1 MPDDEPDIPS
11 TLERSA
17 KKIQHTYRETLS
29 SAEAEYHD
37 EARAHR
43 TAWGSVKH
51 VAEKIGDHWELKD
64 EPGPSDSRSEQSTAD
79 KRAGKGETFGGVDV
93 VGNTRAQLVER
104 ARQAGIS
111 GYSKM
116 TKAELGR
123 ALSRHQG

>member
-1 MPDDEPDIPS
+1 MPDDESDIPR

>member
-1 MPDDEPDIPS
+1 MPDDEPDIPR